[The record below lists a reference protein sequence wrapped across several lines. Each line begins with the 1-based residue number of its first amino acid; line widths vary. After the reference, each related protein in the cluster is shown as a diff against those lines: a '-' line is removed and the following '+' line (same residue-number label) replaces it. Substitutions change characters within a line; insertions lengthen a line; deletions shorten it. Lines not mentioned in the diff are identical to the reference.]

1 MDTITSM
8 KSFLQ
13 VVESGSFVSAAE
25 RLELSTAMVS
35 KHVMSVEKR
44 LGIRLLNRNSRTLSL
59 TEPGRMYFERCK
71 TILDDLQDAE
81 LELASFGTA
90 PRGTL
95 RISCPSWFT
104 TQRWANKLAL
114 FQRRYPDII
123 VDVSFED
130 RIVDLVEEGYDLAL
144 RVTPDPASLAAHLI
158 ARPVRPMAFYVA
170 ASREYLRRNAAPES
184 LDDLANHAFVAV
196 GNLNAWVCGGT
207 WGKLEVPGRTVV
219 RYRSMA
225 GVASAVAAGLGLA
238 PLPEKFFED
247 PVFKDVL
254 VPVLTNH
261 PLWEPMLYLV
271 YVSRKYAPLKIRA
284 FVDFYLE
291 LAREESIAL
300 RGKGLSRRTADGNE
314 ADSAPRMLGRVL
326 GPKSSSPERGTCDE
340 SSEASAGLSATPTR
354 AA

>member
-13 VVESGSFVSAAE
+13 VVESGSFVGAAE
-25 RLELSTAMVS
+25 RLEVSTAMVS

-81 LELASFGTA
+81 LELASFSTA

-95 RISCPSWFT
+95 RISCPSWFA

-114 FQRRYPDII
+114 FQHRYPDII

-144 RVTPDPASLAAHLI
+144 RVMADPEALSPHLI
-158 ARPVRPMAFYVA
+158 ARPVRPMAFYVG

-184 LDDLANHAFVAV
+184 LDDLAHHGLVAV
-196 GNLNAWVCGGT
+196 GNLNSWVFGVAQGRV
-207 WGKLEVPGRTVV
+207 EVPARTVV

-225 GVASAVAAGLGLA
+225 GVANAVAAGLGLA
-238 PLPEKFFED
+238 PLPENFFED
-247 PVFKDVL
+247 PIFKDVL
-254 VPVLTNH
+254 VPVLMEH
-261 PLWEPMLYLV
+261 PLQESTLYLV

-284 FVDFYLE
+284 FMDFYLE
-291 LAREESIAL
+291 LAREEPRPL
-300 RGKGLSRRTADGNE
+300 RRRDFSQRAAEGSETDG
-314 ADSAPRMLGRVL
+314 APPRPDSAL
-326 GPKSSSPERGTCDE
+326 
-340 SSEASAGLSATPTR
+340 PTR

>member
-13 VVESGSFVSAAE
+13 VVESGSFVGAAE
-25 RLELSTAMVS
+25 RLEVSTAMVS

-81 LELASFGTA
+81 LELASFSTA

-95 RISCPSWFT
+95 RISCPSWFA

-144 RVTPDPASLAAHLI
+144 RVMADPETLSPQLI
-158 ARPVRPMAFYVA
+158 ARPVRPMAFYVG
-170 ASREYLRRNAAPES
+170 ASREYLRRNAAPQS
-184 LDDLANHAFVAV
+184 LHDLPHHGLVAV
-196 GNLNAWVCGGT
+196 GNLNSWVFGVAQ
-207 WGKLEVPGRTVV
+207 GKVEVPARTVV

-225 GVASAVAAGLGLA
+225 GAANAVAAGLGLA
-238 PLPEKFFED
+238 PLPENFFED
-247 PVFKDVL
+247 PIFKDVL
-254 VPVLTNH
+254 VPVLTDH
-261 PLWEPMLYLV
+261 PLQESTLYLV
-271 YVSRKYAPLKIRA
+271 YVSRKHAPLKIRA
-284 FVDFYLE
+284 FMDFYLE
-291 LAREESIAL
+291 LAREEPRPL
-300 RGKGLSRRTADGNE
+300 RRRDLSRRTAEGSDTDG
-314 ADSAPRMLGRVL
+314 APQM
-326 GPKSSSPERGTCDE
+326 PSP
-340 SSEASAGLSATPTR
+340 ALPTR

>member
-13 VVESGSFVSAAE
+13 VVESGSFVGAAE
-25 RLELSTAMVS
+25 RLEVSTAMVS

-81 LELASFGTA
+81 LELASFSTA

-95 RISCPSWFT
+95 RISCPSWFA

-144 RVTPDPASLAAHLI
+144 RVMADPETLSPQLI
-158 ARPVRPMAFYVA
+158 ARPVRSMAFYVG

-184 LDDLANHAFVAV
+184 LDDLAHHGLVAV
-196 GNLNAWVCGGT
+196 GNLNSWVFGVAQ
-207 WGKLEVPGRTVV
+207 GKVEVPARTVV

-225 GVASAVAAGLGLA
+225 GVANAVAAGLGLA
-238 PLPEKFFED
+238 VHHHDGFILFEGHFIDQGQIDVEEIDHGQVLCPANLAVPGEPGRLTQARFDQVSQAYHAPEAVRVGLDMGDKGHL
-247 PVFKDVL
+247 L
-254 VPVLTNH
+254 V
-261 PLWEPMLYLV
+261 
-271 YVSRKYAPLKIRA
+271 IR
-284 FVDFYLE
+284 
-291 LAREESIAL
+291 
-300 RGKGLSRRTADGNE
+300 
-314 ADSAPRMLGRVL
+314 
-326 GPKSSSPERGTCDE
+326 
-340 SSEASAGLSATPTR
+340 
-354 AA
+354 

>member
-1 MDTITSM
+1 MDTISSM

-13 VVESGSFVSAAE
+13 VVESGSFVGAAE

-71 TILDDLQDAE
+71 AILDDLQDAE
-81 LELASFGTA
+81 LELASFSTA

-95 RISCPSWFT
+95 RISCPSWFA
-104 TQRWANKLAL
+104 TQRWADKLAL
-114 FQRRYPDII
+114 FQRRYPDIV

-144 RVTPDPASLAAHLI
+144 RVTPDPKSLSAHLI
-158 ARPVRPMAFYVA
+158 ARPVRPMAFYVG
-170 ASREYLRRNAAPES
+170 ASREYLKRHGAPES
-184 LDDLANHAFVAV
+184 PADLAHHGLVAV
-196 GNLNAWVCGGT
+196 GNVNSWVFGGT
-207 WGKLEVPGRTVV
+207 EGKLEVPARTVV

-225 GVASAVAAGLGLA
+225 GVANAVAAGLGLA
-238 PLPEKFFED
+238 PLPEKYFED
-247 PVFKDVL
+247 PPFKDVL
-254 VPVLTNH
+254 VPLLTEH
-261 PLWEPMLYLV
+261 PLGESTLYLV

-291 LAREESIAL
+291 LTREESSLL
-300 RGKGLSRRTADGNE
+300 RGEVPSRRASKST
-314 ADSAPRMLGRVL
+314 GRNAV
-326 GPKSSSPERGTCDE
+326 PVTDP
-340 SSEASAGLSATPTR
+340 A
-354 AA
+354 

>member
-1 MDTITSM
+1 MDTLNSM

-13 VVESGSFVSAAE
+13 VVESGSFVGAAE
-25 RLELSTAMVS
+25 RLDLSTAMVS

-81 LELASFGTA
+81 LELASFSTA

-95 RISCPSWFT
+95 RISCPSWFA
-104 TQRWANKLAL
+104 TQQWANKLAL
-114 FQRRYPDII
+114 FQRRYPDIV

-144 RVTPDPASLAAHLI
+144 RVTPDPESLPAHLI

-170 ASREYLRRNAAPES
+170 ASREYLKRHAAPES
-184 LDDLANHAFVAV
+184 PDDLAHHGFVAV
-196 GNLNAWVCGGT
+196 GNLNSWVFGGT
-207 WGKLEVPGRTVV
+207 HGKLEVPAHTVV

-225 GVASAVAAGLGLA
+225 GVANAVAAGIGLA

-247 PVFKDVL
+247 PAFEDVL
-254 VPVLTNH
+254 VPLLTEH
-261 PLWEPMLYLV
+261 PLWETTLYLV

-291 LAREESIAL
+291 LAREESSPL
-300 RGKGLSRRTADGNE
+300 RGKDLSRHIADGSE
-314 ADSAPRMLGRVL
+314 PDGAPRTLSRVS
-326 GPKSSSPERGTCDE
+326 GAKNSSR
-340 SSEASAGLSATPTR
+340 SAVPVTDPA
-354 AA
+354 